1 MPYVILKI
9 FRPEIR
15 EIRKHSTHIVISNLI
30 YKHDLSDRKWLRGGE
45 CMKDSELLGG
55 RTKWTSRKCIL
66 RKEIILKNHFA
77 TVHENISTSWV
88 FLKAWNKAD
97 KRKYEPLK
105 YEKSLQ
111 VHVRVIWDE
120 GREGG
125 QLFVCI
131 RQTCSFCRVAADKT
145 LQIDPHFPL

>member
-1 MPYVILKI
+1 MLYWEFSALKFVRFENI
-9 FRPEIR
+9 PLIWLFLIWYINMTFLTGNGLGEASAWKTR
-15 EIRKHSTHIVISNLI
+15 EF
-30 YKHDLSDRKWLRGGE
+30 
-45 CMKDSELLGG
+45 LGR

-120 GREGG
+120 GREGV

-131 RQTCSFCRVAADKT
+131 RQTCSFCRATAGKT
-145 LQIDPHFPL
+145 LQIDPHFSL

>member
-1 MPYVILKI
+1 MRGLEEQNRIQISYLPYQGVCHMPYVILKI

-88 FLKAWNKAD
+88 FLKAWIIASPRACYSRRG
-97 KRKYEPLK
+97 KRGWAIICLH
-105 YEKSLQ
+105 Q
-111 VHVRVIWDE
+111 TNM
-120 GREGG
+120 
-125 QLFVCI
+125 LFLSRGCW
-131 RQTCSFCRVAADKT
+131 
-145 LQIDPHFPL
+145 